1 MLDILVLSVYY
12 SLQQSSATVFVLLYG
27 VSMHIIIVHY
37 FVYGEKN
44 VYESWLFEIRSTM
57 VCRKFF

>member
-12 SLQQSSATVFVLLYG
+12 SLQQSLATVFVLLYG

-44 VYESWLFEIRSTM
+44 VYAS
-57 VCRKFF
+57 